1 MYRIQRGM
9 VCAGITLAIVF
20 SGLAV
25 SFSGSAEETTL
36 VGADL
41 IVSDM
46 SWCDMFGDASSVEPT
61 ITSGQPYTITATIEN
76 MGTEGAGSFST
87 VLYIDGITFGSAVAL
102 TGLAARGNAA
112 ISWAGIVTS
121 DTGRH
126 EAQVAADS
134 ENTVDELNPD
144 GTAEEN
150 NELTGTFDVV
160 NAGWTFAVYIDGD
173 NNLEYVGFLDFLEM
187 ALVGT
192 TPEVNIVVQFDRVE
206 GYYTDY
212 GDWTDAKRFLITR
225 GMEPWAESAYEDLG
239 EVNMGDEET
248 LSDFVLDT
256 FERFRSARTSLVLW
270 DHGSSWYGGCCRD
283 EASANDSL
291 KTDEMRGA
299 LMDATGVLGT
309 QIDIVGFDACVMA
322 SMEICYAFEDLCV
335 NFVAPEAMVSG
346 TGWPYDAVTQQ
357 LVANPSMGSEQ
368 LCEVMVSEYIIEYEG
383 SSIDVLSAFRVDV
396 VCSSVRD
403 ALSEFADSLP
413 AGGDSYDGR
422 VQSARN
428 VICGFDIILT
438 DPSYKDSYSA
448 DLYTFAREV
457 ASRIAD
463 ERVQVAAGTLM
474 SALED
479 ARIAFGVIAEFKP
492 YGDIFGMMI
501 FWPEQPLYLEEYTAE
516 RLSLDT
522 TWDEFLL
529 DYYSE

>member
-1 MYRIQRGM
+1 M

-25 SFSGSAEETTL
+25 SFSGSAEETVL
-36 VGADL
+36 VGVDL
-41 IVSDM
+41 IVSDIC
-46 SWCDMFGDASSVEPT
+46 WCDMFGDASSVEPT
-61 ITSGQPYTITATIEN
+61 ITSGQPYTITATLEN
-76 MGTEGAGSFST
+76 LGTEDAGSFST
-87 VLYIDGITFGSAVAL
+87 VLYIDGMPFGSAVVL
-102 TGLAARGNAA
+102 SSLAAQGNA
-112 ISWAGIVTS
+112 IVSWAGIVTS
-121 DTGRH
+121 ETGPH
-126 EAQVAADS
+126 EALVAADPEDS
-134 ENTVDELNPD
+134 IDELSAD
-144 GTAEEN
+144 GSAEEN
-150 NELTGTFDVV
+150 NELTGVFEVV
-160 NAGWTFAVYIDGD
+160 NAEWTFAVYIDGD

-192 TPEVNIVVQFDRVE
+192 TPEVNLVVQFDRAE

-212 GDWTDAKRFLITR
+212 GDWTDAKRFLITQ

-248 LSDFVLDT
+248 LSDFALDT
-256 FERFRSARTSLVLW
+256 FDRFRSARTSLVLW
-270 DHGSSWYGGCCRD
+270 DHGASWYGGCCRD

-322 SMEICYAFEDLCV
+322 SMEICYAFEGLCV
-335 NFVAPEAMVSG
+335 DFVASEAMVSG

-368 LCEVMVSEYIIEYEG
+368 LSEVMVSEYIIEYEG

-396 VCSSVRD
+396 VCSSVRE
-403 ALSEFADSLP
+403 ALSEFADSLL

-422 VQSARN
+422 IQAARR
-428 VICGFDIILT
+428 VVYAFDIILT
-438 DPSYKDSYSA
+438 DQSYKDTYSA

-457 ASRIAD
+457 ASRISD
-463 ERVQVAAGTLM
+463 ERVQVAAGNLM
-474 SALED
+474 TALED
-479 ARIAFGVIAEFKP
+479 ARIVFGVCAEFIP
-492 YGDIFGMMI
+492 YGDIFGLTI
-501 FWPEQPLYLEEYTAE
+501 FWPEQPLYLEEYPAE

-529 DYYSE
+529 DYYSG